1 MKLLVIEDDH
11 ELAAFIQRGME
22 DAGHSVTCVHD
33 GAEGL
38 SLAQGGG
45 HDVLVVDRMLPG
57 LEGLEII
64 KALRGSGDDVPVIIL
79 SALGE
84 VDDRVKGLR
93 SGGDDYLTKP
103 FAFDELL
110 ARVEILFSRITAD
123 NNEQET
129 VLEVGDLKMDL
140 IARTVVRGDVKIDLL
155 AREFKLLE
163 YLIRHKAQVV
173 TRTMLLENVWDY
185 NFDPQTNLIDVHI
198 SRLRGKVDK
207 GFDTALI
214 QTKRGAGYIIGE
226 GL

>member
-1 MKLLVIEDDH
+1 MKLLVIEDDQD
-11 ELAAFIQRGME
+11 LAAFIQRGMDE
-22 DAGHSVTCVHD
+22 AGHHVTCVHD

-38 SLAQGGG
+38 IAAQGGG
-45 HDVLVVDRMLPG
+45 YDVLVVDRMLPG

-64 KALRGSGDDVPVIIL
+64 QTLRGSGDDVPVIIL

-110 ARVEILFSRITAD
+110 ARVEILFSRIGDSGDQDTI
-123 NNEQET
+123 
-129 VLEVGDLKMDL
+129 LKVGDLTMDL
-140 IARTVVRGDVKIDLL
+140 IARSVVRGEVEISLL